1 MTDDATG
8 DGDNDDGR
16 GDDDDDEC
24 NGCGWNGTCLAHLGN
39 YFRNN
44 ADQSMVVRRI
54 VLQGRFRGF

>member
-8 DGDNDDGR
+8 DGDDDNDDGR
-16 GDDDDDEC
+16 GDDDEC

-39 YFRNN
+39 YFRNI

-54 VLQGRFRGF
+54 ILQERFRGF